1 MSGVAE
7 LPSLVPA
14 AAQLLFLWAGAP
26 PQNALASSDALPPS
40 WVLGSYFES
49 FGRWLLS
56 PKAAE
61 PPGPEEERAIAAGKG
76 ATVTF
81 EFGAHLADS
90 SKWLLCRLSG
100 N

>member
-7 LPSLVPA
+7 LPSFGLA
-14 AAQLLFLWAGAP
+14 AAQLLFSWAGAP
-26 PQNALASSDALPPS
+26 PQNALTSSDALPPS

-61 PPGPEEERAIAAGKG
+61 SPGPEEERAIAAGKG

-81 EFGAHLADS
+81 EFGAHF
-90 SKWLLCRLSG
+90 CRRLKVVAVPPV
-100 N
+100 